1 MKTHILNSMNQSQDK
16 LTAFL
21 PNADNITN
29 IENGALLLIGA
40 LKRYLVDTVKVEV
53 AYRQQQLVIQ
63 GIFRVSLMTL
73 AMNIFS
79 YDI

>member
-1 MKTHILNSMNQSQDK
+1 MKTHILNSMNQSQDM

-21 PNADNITN
+21 PNPDNITN

-53 AYRQQQLVIQ
+53 AYRQRQLVIQ
-63 GIFRVSLMTL
+63 GIFHVSLMTL